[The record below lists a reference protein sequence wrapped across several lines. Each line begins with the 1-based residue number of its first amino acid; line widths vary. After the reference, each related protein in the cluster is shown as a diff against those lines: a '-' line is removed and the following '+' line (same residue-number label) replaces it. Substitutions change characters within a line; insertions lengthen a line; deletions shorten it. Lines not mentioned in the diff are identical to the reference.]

1 VTEDNPL
8 VVRRVGPPILI
19 SRAEYD
25 ELVFDGW
32 DGVARVFWDELGA
45 RAAALYSHAL
55 VPLPLAGPRHES
67 RHLVEDEPHRCPAH
81 GDVACTWCAQNPAS
95 CGPDSNNSPACDYYR
110 ETGMH
115 WDTCPNRVLS
125 APPT

>member
-1 VTEDNPL
+1 MTEDKPL

-32 DGVARVFWDELGA
+32 DGVARAFWDELGA

-55 VPLPLAGPRHES
+55 VPPAAGRPSAREQAVVTEYVIVVVPWWVW
-67 RHLVEDEPHRCPAH
+67 LV
-81 GDVACTWCAQNPAS
+81 GVVA
-95 CGPDSNNSPACDYYR
+95 G
-110 ETGMH
+110 
-115 WDTCPNRVLS
+115 VLVGRWV
-125 APPT
+125 TR